1 MLKCCVDNLAEMYFS
16 TNSNSSERA
25 QETKIDFYSIPVVT
39 GKSYFTIGARNRSFF
54 VPLYEQSAEFDNF
67 RLSAFLIS

>member
-1 MLKCCVDNLAEMYFS
+1 MYFS
-16 TNSNSSERA
+16 TSSNSSERA

-39 GKSYFTIGARNRSFF
+39 GKSYFTIGTRNRFFF

-67 RLSAFLIS
+67 RPSAFLIS